1 MKYFIVAGEKS
12 GDLHG
17 GNLIQAIQQ
26 EDEAAKFQFL
36 GGDEMQKA
44 SGVEPIHHIS
54 DMAIFGFIEVIK
66 QYPKIKGFLE
76 NCKKQVLAFKP
87 DAVILIDYAGFNMKI
102 AQFAK
107 ENGIQVHYYISPKVW
122 AWRQKRALKIKKYV
136 DHLYC
141 ILPFEVDFFSKFEY
155 KVDYIGNPLLDEI
168 AVFKKNVNFLEQN
181 RLGNKP
187 IIALLPGSRRQ
198 EIENILSLM
207 GEVENNFTDYE
218 FVIAGISSFKEEFY
232 RSFLPKDS
240 EIRIVFDHTYDV
252 LSVAESAIV
261 TSGTAT
267 LETALFDVP
276 QVVVYRAGALAFMI
290 MKSLVKVPYISLA
303 NLVAEQEVAIELIQ
317 NDFTVERLTKEVQT
331 ILRGGK
337 RRNLADQG
345 NQVIHSKIGDV
356 GASERT
362 AKLIVK
368 RVNQTVNK
376 R

>member
-1 MKYFIVAGEKS
+1 VEK
-12 GDLHG
+12 
-17 GNLIQAIQQ
+17 
-26 EDEAAKFQFL
+26 
-36 GGDEMQKA
+36 
-44 SGVEPIHHIS
+44 
-54 DMAIFGFIEVIK
+54 
-66 QYPKIKGFLE
+66 
-76 NCKKQVLAFKP
+76 
-87 DAVILIDYAGFNMKI
+87 
-102 AQFAK
+102 
-107 ENGIQVHYYISPKVW
+107 
-122 AWRQKRALKIKKYV
+122 
-136 DHLYC
+136 
-141 ILPFEVDFFSKFEY
+141 
-155 KVDYIGNPLLDEI
+155 
-168 AVFKKNVNFLEQN
+168 
-181 RLGNKP
+181 
-187 IIALLPGSRRQ
+187 
-198 EIENILSLM
+198 
-207 GEVENNFTDYE
+207 NFTDYE

>member
-17 GNLIQAIQQ
+17 GNLIKAIQKQ
-26 EDEAAKFQFL
+26 DADASFQFL
-36 GGDEMQKA
+36 GGDEMKKA
-44 SGVEPIHHIS
+44 SGGVEPIHHIT

-76 NCKKQVLAFKP
+76 NCKKQILAFKP

-102 AQFAK
+102 ARFAK

-122 AWRQKRALKIKKYV
+122 AWRQNRALNIKKHV
-136 DHLYC
+136 DYLYC
-141 ILPFEVDFFSKFEY
+141 ILPFEVGFFQKFDY

-168 AVFKKNVNFLEQN
+168 AVFNKNENFLEDNQ
-181 RLGNKP
+181 LVQKP

-207 GEVENNFTDYE
+207 GEVERQFPQYE
-218 FVIAGISSFKEEFY
+218 FVIAGIGSFKEEFY
-232 RSFLPKDS
+232 RSFLPKES
-240 EIRIVFDHTYDV
+240 KIRIVFDQTYDV

-276 QVVVYRAGALAFMI
+276 QVVVYRAGALAFFI

-303 NLVAEQEVAIELIQ
+303 NLIAEQEVAIELIQ
-317 NDFTVERLTKEVQT
+317 KDFTVERLSKEVKL
-331 ILRGGK
+331 INKGGE
-337 RRNLADQG
+337 RRVLANTG
-345 NQVIHSKIGDV
+345 NQVIHSKIGEV

-362 AKLIVK
+362 AKMIVE
-368 RVNQTVNK
+368 RVRNEV
-376 R
+376 

>member
-17 GNLIQAIQQ
+17 GNLIQAIQK
-26 EDEAAKFQFL
+26 EDDVASFQFL
-36 GGDEMQKA
+36 GGDEMKKA
-44 SGVEPIHHIS
+44 SRVEPIHHIT

-76 NCKKQVLAFKP
+76 NCKKQILNFKP

-102 AQFAK
+102 ARFAK

-136 DHLYC
+136 DYLYC
-141 ILPFEVDFFSKFEY
+141 ILPFEVSFYEKFDY
-155 KVDYIGNPLLDEI
+155 KVDFIGNPLLDEI
-168 AVFKKNVNFLEQN
+168 AVFNKNNHFLEENELVQ
-181 RLGNKP
+181 KP
-187 IIALLPGSRRQ
+187 IIALLPGSRKQ

-207 GEVENNFTDYE
+207 GEVEQQFPKYE

-240 EIRIVFDHTYDV
+240 NIRIVFDQTYDV

-276 QVVVYRAGALAFMI
+276 QVVVYRAGSLAFMI

-303 NLVAEQEVAIELIQ
+303 NLIGEQEVAIELIQ
-317 NDFTVERLTKEVQT
+317 NDFTVERLSKELGL
-331 ILRGGK
+331 INKGGE
-337 RRNLADQG
+337 RRTLADKG
-345 NQVIHSKIGDV
+345 NKVIHSKIGEV

-362 AKLIVK
+362 AKLIVG
-368 RVNQTVNK
+368 RVNS
-376 R
+376 